1 MSIDALAG
9 FFINALEGTARRHEL
24 VSPSVEEIES
34 MRLCTEAGAEPMPI
48 PSVYELCDMI
58 ERSQRRFDRHFDLF

>member
-1 MSIDALAG
+1 MSVDALAD
-9 FFINALEGTARRHEL
+9 FFVNALEGTARRYER
-24 VSPSVEEIES
+24 VSPSAEKAES
-34 MRLCTEAGAEPMPI
+34 VRLYTEAGAETML

>member
-1 MSIDALAG
+1 MSVDTLAD
-9 FFINALEGTARRHEL
+9 FFVNALEGTARRHEQAD
-24 VSPSVEEIES
+24 SRIEEAESV
-34 MRLCTEAGAEPMPI
+34 RLYTEAGAETML